1 MFGLTLPFEKAREEY
16 FEATDQVLA
25 ISTAHG
31 LKLLNKVLD
40 IHLLKPP
47 LSQQFCGLLRPRVN
61 VALVQA
67 GWRHGSILV
76 ARNHAACGNA
86 ARMAQHIWILAS
98 GNNGGNRDSPSLRRR
113 SIGTHMGLAGD
124 GGTAAAVNDT
134 DLGYLSW
141 VVGDAGYTLG
151 TVVAVPEPTTMS
163 LALLA
168 ACGLLSRL
176 HRTAGRTSVWR
187 KSSPLKSS
195 TSSAAT
201 AAA

>member
-1 MFGLTLPFEKAREEY
+1 MA
-16 FEATDQVLA
+16 LA
-25 ISTAHG
+25 E
-31 LKLLNKVLD
+31 
-40 IHLLKPP
+40 
-47 LSQQFCGLLRPRVN
+47 
-61 VALVQA
+61 
-67 GWRHGSILV
+67 
-76 ARNHAACGNA
+76 
-86 ARMAQHIWILAS
+86 
-98 GNNGGNRDSPSLRRR
+98 
-113 SIGTHMGLAGD
+113 D

>member
-1 MFGLTLPFEKAREEY
+1 MA
-16 FEATDQVLA
+16 LA
-25 ISTAHG
+25 E
-31 LKLLNKVLD
+31 
-40 IHLLKPP
+40 
-47 LSQQFCGLLRPRVN
+47 
-61 VALVQA
+61 
-67 GWRHGSILV
+67 
-76 ARNHAACGNA
+76 
-86 ARMAQHIWILAS
+86 
-98 GNNGGNRDSPSLRRR
+98 
-113 SIGTHMGLAGD
+113 D

-151 TVVAVPEPTTMS
+151 SVVAVPEPTTMS

-187 KSSPLKSS
+187 TSSPLKSS